1 MAPKGLLIPL
11 VCLALSA
18 PLMAQENL
26 QRFERQLEQI
36 RRDTRLRS
44 NENIPLGQ
52 RTLIDYGAF
61 TTFNY
66 LSLDDP
72 TLHNRGLRQYD
83 FTAYGEVNV
92 DGVHDFFVRGRAFY
106 RDFNPGDQF
115 DEHGDAWDGRLER
128 AFYRFDLARYLATTR
143 GVESQNELTIKA
155 GRDLTVWAN
164 GLTLST
170 ELDGVVVDF
179 GRGPFQLEVVAGIT
193 PLDTVD
199 FDSSRPNFDDHT
211 KRGFFGAILSTRVG
225 THRPFIYAL
234 AQRDYNDSDAVISA
248 GGVNVATSFDYNSNY
263 FGIGS
268 TGAITDRL
276 AYGVEFAYETGDTL
290 SNSFAISPAGALAPV
305 GQQRDD
311 ISAWAFDAQL
321 DYVLSDAR
329 ATRFSGEMILAS
341 GDDDRLVTSNTFGGN
356 APGTTDRA
364 FNAFGLLN
372 TGLAFAPSVSNLIV
386 LRGGAS
392 TFPFPTAK
400 PFKRMQVGSDLFF
413 FAKLDED
420 GPIDEPTT
428 ADRVLGFEP
437 DVYMNWQITSDVTLA
452 LRYGAF
458 IPGEAIVNDG
468 KIRQFFYA
476 GVTFAF

>member
-1 MAPKGLLIPL
+1 MTFKRLLIPVVL
-11 VCLALSA
+11 VCLCA
-18 PLMAQENL
+18 PLAAQENL

-36 RRDTRLRS
+36 RRNTRLQSGRD
-44 NENIPLGQ
+44 IPVDQ
-52 RTLIDYGAF
+52 RTLVDYGAF

-72 TLHNRGLRQYD
+72 TLNNRGLRQYD

-128 AFYRFDLARYLATTR
+128 AFYKFDLARYLATSR
-143 GVESQNELTIKA
+143 GIETQNELAIKV
-155 GRDLTVWAN
+155 GRDLNVWAN

-170 ELDGVVVDF
+170 ELDGVVVSF
-179 GRGPFQLEVVAGIT
+179 RREPFQLEVVAGVT

-211 KRGFFGAILSTRVG
+211 KRGFYGAILSTRLG

-234 AQRDYNDSDAVISA
+234 AQRDYNDSDAIISA

-290 SNSFAISPAGALAPV
+290 SNSFTISPAGALSAV

-311 ISAWAFDAQL
+311 ISAWALDAQISYL
-321 DYVLSDAR
+321 LADER
-329 ATRFSGEMILAS
+329 NTRFDGELILAS

-356 APGTTDRA
+356 APGTKDHA
-364 FNAFGLLN
+364 FNSFGLLN
-372 TGLAFAPSVSNLIV
+372 TGLAFAPSVSNLVV
-386 LRGGAS
+386 LRGGVS
-392 TFPFPTAK
+392 TFPFPHVN
-400 PFKRMQVGSDLFF
+400 PLRRMQIGTDLFL
-413 FAKLDED
+413 FAKLSED
-420 GPIDEPTT
+420 APIDEPTT
-428 ADRVLGFEP
+428 DDRYLGFEP
-437 DVYMNWQITSDVTLA
+437 DIYMNWQITSDLSLA

-458 IPGEAIVNDG
+458 VPGDAIVNDG